1 MAETES
7 LLSTCCIPSK
17 HECITS
23 FSIGRSPPPPTTD
36 FTLHASIVKGH
47 LRSYELGCILSHR
60 LKIKENE
67 WTFYFLH

>member
-23 FSIGRSPPPPTTD
+23 FSIGRPPPPPLRPPQQQTTCMY
-36 FTLHASIVKGH
+36 SK
-47 LRSYELGCILSHR
+47 RSPKVI
-60 LKIKENE
+60 
-67 WTFYFLH
+67 